1 LLLKNSKIKG
11 NTKDARNG
19 KEVRK
24 SIKKNAQKEGT
35 NYNPTEAVGM

>member
-1 LLLKNSKIKG
+1 MPE
-11 NTKDARNG
+11 TD

-24 SIKKNAQKEGT
+24 SIKKSAQKEGI